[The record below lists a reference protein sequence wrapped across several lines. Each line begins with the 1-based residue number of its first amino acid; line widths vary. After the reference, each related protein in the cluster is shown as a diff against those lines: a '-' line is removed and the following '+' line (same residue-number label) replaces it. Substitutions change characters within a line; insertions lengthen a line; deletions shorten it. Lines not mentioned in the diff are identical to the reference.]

1 MMKALSISFRGAEI
15 NIRDRL
21 AFTPEIRLRLRERI
35 GGVVLCTC
43 CRTELYFPGDI
54 EAAISALSEFSG
66 IDLARI
72 VRIYEGEDALKHLFK
87 VACGLESAIIG
98 EDEILRQVKEAY
110 SEAGDAGTELNT
122 AFQAAIACAKRIKTE
137 TELSKVPVSA
147 ATIAANEAARFKDN
161 VTVLMI
167 GASGRIGSSTIRNLT
182 AHKNVNVIRAVR
194 IHDNTDN
201 GRCIDYA
208 DRYDYINAAD
218 CIISATSNP
227 HFTITAERLSQ
238 VLTDRKPRLFIDLAV
253 PRDIEDT
260 VGALD
265 GVRLLN
271 IDDINVIARRGS
283 EQRLTA
289 AGQAECIIAEETAS
303 LQKRL
308 ALSAFIP
315 VLGRLGKEHPKF
327 DRLIYHLRDELDP
340 AQFSAILREMER
352 LVG

>member
-1 MMKALSISFRGAEI
+1 MKALSISFRGADI

-21 AFTPEIRLRLRERI
+21 VFTPEIRLRLRERI

-43 CRTELYFPGDI
+43 CRTELYFSGDVG
-54 EAAISALSEFSG
+54 AAIRALSEFSG
-66 IDLARI
+66 IDTARY
-72 VRIYEGEDALKHLFK
+72 VRVYEGEDAIKHLFR
-87 VACGLESAIIG
+87 VACGLDSAIIG

-137 TELSKVPVSA
+137 TQLSNTPVSA
-147 ATIAANEAARFKDN
+147 ATIAANEAARFREN

-167 GASGRIGSSTIRNLT
+167 GASGKIGSSTLRNLT
-182 AHKNVNVIRAVR
+182 AHKNVNVITTVR
-194 IHDNTDN
+194 VHGCTH
-201 GRCIDYA
+201 GGSCVDYE
-208 DRYDYINAAD
+208 DRYGYMDRAD

-238 VLTDRKPRLFIDLAV
+238 VLTERKPRLFIDLAV
-253 PRDIEDT
+253 PRDIEEA

-265 GVRLLN
+265 GVRLMN
-271 IDDINVIARRGS
+271 IDDINLLARHGG
-283 EQRLTA
+283 EQRMNA
-289 AGQAECIIAEETAS
+289 ARQAGYIINEETDS

-315 VLGRLGKEHPKF
+315 VMGRLRKEHPRF